1 MNPTPPVPKY
11 KLTLAITGNT
21 LDEIEGV
28 LLSQINGGFLLNS
41 DYYRRDEWDVT
52 DGRYTSRMEH
62 TNPDM
67 TPERYNAELN
77 AWFDARKARRREQ
90 STRKVRP

>member
-1 MNPTPPVPKY
+1 MKPPTARY
-11 KLTLAITGNT
+11 KLTLTITGNT

-28 LLSQINGGFLLNS
+28 LLSQTNGGFLLNS

-62 TNPDM
+62 VNPEQ
-67 TPERYNAELN
+67 TPENYARELGE
-77 AWFDARKARRREQ
+77 WMKQRRKERGR
-90 STRKVRP
+90 